1 VAELVNSNAASQ
13 PTVLVSF
20 GSPYL
25 LTQAPAVQGYLLA
38 WAARPINEQA
48 VAAALTGGA
57 SIDGRLPIA
66 LDSTVPIGT
75 GMHLGVTN

>member
-1 VAELVNSNAASQ
+1 VAELVNATAAKQ

-38 WAARPINEQA
+38 WAARSINEEA
-48 VAAALTGGA
+48 VAAALTGTAEIG
-57 SIDGRLPIA
+57 GRLPIE
-66 LDSTVPIGT
+66 LDADTPIGT
-75 GMHLGVTN
+75 GLRLGAEP